1 MRNPTNIGNIH
12 MHNAKLMAYGQ
23 MGLPL
28 AGISLP
34 LYVYLPTFYST
45 SVGLSLT
52 TVGLV
57 LLIVRIWDFISDP
70 LVGVLSDRIGE
81 QKNRRKK
88 WIVAGSPV
96 FLAGLVLLFMPL
108 RGAGATYLLVVSV
121 IFYLGI
127 TMVTI
132 PYLAWGAE
140 LAKGYHER
148 SRVTGIRECFVIVG
162 TILAAAIP
170 YLAGDD
176 MRFAMQI
183 FAISITVMF
192 IISVVLLITT
202 TQDQVAQSLPNWTW
216 RSSLKT
222 ISQDEP
228 FKRLLFAY
236 FLNGFANGLP
246 ATLFILF
253 VSHRLGAPNAV
264 GPLLMLY
271 FACGILGIPGWL
283 ALSRR
288 IDKHRAWSVAMVMAC
303 VCFLSVLFLA
313 HGDIFYFACICAL
326 TGFCLGADLTLP
338 PSIQADIIAR
348 DSVKSGED
356 RAGAFFGFWN
366 FATKLALAGAVGIS
380 FPLLE
385 WSGFSAKVTN
395 QTENG
400 ILMLTLLYGGLPILF
415 KVGAIALIWR
425 HRLDKDGFNNGDIHE
440 ENIISH
446 SPSLRAYDRGMQQYE
461 N

>member
-1 MRNPTNIGNIH
+1 MIDPASSDGEQL
-12 MHNAKLMAYGQ
+12 HNAKLMAYGQ

-45 SVGLSLT
+45 SVGLSLS
-52 TVGLV
+52 TVGFILFFA
-57 LLIVRIWDFISDP
+57 RIWDFISDP
-70 LVGVLSDRIGE
+70 LLGVLSDRIGE
-81 QKNRRKK
+81 HKNRRKK
-88 WIVAGSPV
+88 WIIAGSPI
-96 FLAGLVLLFMPL
+96 FLAGLLLLFIPI
-108 RGAGATYLLVVSV
+108 RGAGAMYLLVVSV

-162 TILAAAIP
+162 TLLAAAIP
-170 YLAGDD
+170 YLAGDN

-183 FAISITVMF
+183 FAISITLIF
-192 IISVVLLITT
+192 TISVVLLITT
-202 TQDQVAQSLPNWTW
+202 TQDQVTQDIPNWTW
-216 RSSLKT
+216 RRSLKT
-222 ISQDEP
+222 ITQDTS

-253 VSHRLGAPNAV
+253 VSHKLEAPNEV

-288 IDKHRAWSVAMVMAC
+288 MDKHRAWSLAMVIAC
-303 VCFLSVLFLA
+303 VCFLSVYFLNR
-313 HGDIFYFACICAL
+313 GDVVYFACICAL

-348 DSVKSGED
+348 DSIKNGED

-366 FATKLALAGAVGIS
+366 FATKIALAGAVGIS

-385 WSGFSAKVTN
+385 WSGFSAQVTN
-395 QTENG
+395 QTDNAL
-400 ILMLTLLYGGLPILF
+400 LMLTLLYGGLPILF
-415 KVGAIALIWR
+415 KVGAIFLIWS
-425 HRLDKDGFNNGDIHE
+425 HSLNKDGFNNGDNHE

-446 SPSLRAYDRGMQQYE
+446 SPSLRASDRGMQQYE

>member
-1 MRNPTNIGNIH
+1 MRNSVKSDSAH
-12 MHNAKLMAYGQ
+12 MHNAKLIAYGQ

-57 LLIVRIWDFISDP
+57 LLATRIWDFVSDP

-81 QKNRRKK
+81 HKNRRKK
-88 WIVAGSPV
+88 WIIAGSPI
-96 FLAGLVLLFMPL
+96 FLAGLLLLFMPL
-108 RGAGATYLLVVSV
+108 RGAGATYLLLVNV
-121 IFYLGI
+121 IFYLGV

-176 MRFAMQI
+176 MRSAMQI
-183 FAISITVMF
+183 FAISITLIF
-192 IISVVLLITT
+192 IPSVVLLIIT
-202 TQDQVAQSLPNWTW
+202 TQDPVAQSLPNWTW
-216 RSSLKT
+216 RTSLKT
-222 ISQDEP
+222 ISQDES
-228 FKRLLFAY
+228 FRRLLFAY
-236 FLNGFANGLP
+236 FMNGFANGLP

-253 VSHRLGAPNAV
+253 VSHRLGAPDEV
-264 GPLLMLY
+264 GPLLILY
-271 FACGILGIPGWL
+271 FACGIFGIPGWL

-288 IDKHRAWSVAMVMAC
+288 IDKHRAWSAAMVTAC
-303 VCFLSVLFLA
+303 ICFLSVLFLKQ
-313 HGDIFYFACICAL
+313 GDIFHFACICAL

-338 PSIQADIIAR
+338 PSIQADIIAQ
-348 DSVKSGED
+348 DSIKSGED
-356 RAGAFFGFWN
+356 RAGAFFGLWN

-385 WSGFSAKVTN
+385 WSGFNAQITD

-400 ILMLTLLYGGLPILF
+400 LLMLTLLYGGLPILF
-415 KVGAIALIWR
+415 KIGAILLILR
-425 HRLDKDGFNNGDIHE
+425 HSINKDGFNNGDNHE

-446 SPSLRAYDRGMQQYE
+446 SPSLRAPDRGM
-461 N
+461 

>member
-1 MRNPTNIGNIH
+1 MRNSVKSEAAY
-12 MHNAKLMAYGQ
+12 MHNAKLVAYGQ
-23 MGLPL
+23 VGLPL

-45 SVGLSLT
+45 SLGLSLT

-57 LLIVRIWDFISDP
+57 LLAARIWDFLSDP

-81 QKNRRKK
+81 HKNRRKK
-88 WIVAGSPV
+88 WIIAGSPL
-96 FLAGLVLLFMPL
+96 FIAGLLLLFMPL

-121 IFYLGI
+121 IFYLGV

-140 LAKGYHER
+140 LANGYHER

-162 TILAAAIP
+162 TLFAAAIP
-170 YLAGDD
+170 YLAGND
-176 MRFAMQI
+176 MRSAMQI
-183 FAISITVMF
+183 FAISITLIFVP
-192 IISVVLLITT
+192 SVILLIIT
-202 TQDQVAQSLPNWTW
+202 TQDPVAQNLSNWTW

-222 ISQDEP
+222 ISQDES
-228 FKRLLFAY
+228 FRRLLFAY

-253 VSHRLGAPNAV
+253 VSHKLGAPDEI
-264 GPLLMLY
+264 GPLLILY
-271 FACGILGIPGWL
+271 FACGIFGIPGWL

-288 IDKHRAWSVAMVMAC
+288 IDKHRAWSVAMLTAC
-303 VCFLSVLFLA
+303 VCFISVHFLKQ
-313 HGDIFYFACICAL
+313 GDIFYFACICVL

-338 PSIQADIIAR
+338 PSIQADVIAQ
-348 DSVKSGED
+348 DSIKTGED
-356 RAGAFFGFWN
+356 RAGTFFGLWN

-385 WSGFSAKVTN
+385 WSGFSAQVSN

-400 ILMLTLLYGGLPILF
+400 LLMLTLLYGGLPILF
-415 KVGAIALIWR
+415 KVAAISLIWKHHIDR
-425 HRLDKDGFNNGDIHE
+425 DGYNNGDNHE
-440 ENIISH
+440 ENFISH
-446 SPSLRAYDRGMQQYE
+446 SPSLGASDRGMQ
-461 N
+461 